1 LLGALQDRVIEAMNK
16 VISVII
22 PCRDGVN
29 YLTETVAGIR
39 RQNMPVEI
47 IVVDDGSTDN
57 TADLAASLGCNVI
70 SIPHSGLSEARNVG
84 LKAAQ
89 GEYIVFLDHD
99 DVMTA
104 GALMRLLGAFTDGID
119 FVSAKVLDFVS
130 PELSTEDKDALM
142 PRREPYGGLLTGAYL
157 FKRSVFE
164 KVGDFDEKLRTGQG
178 VDFLLR
184 CGKAG
189 LRERKINFVATM
201 RRLHITNMGRTMREQ
216 ENKDYIAVLR
226 TKILTAGGGGENMA
240 D

>member
-1 LLGALQDRVIEAMNK
+1 MNK

-29 YLTETVAGIR
+29 YLAEAVAGIR

-57 TADLAASLGCNVI
+57 TADLAASLGCKVI
-70 SIPHSGLSEARNVG
+70 SIPHSGLSAARNVG
-84 LKAAQ
+84 LNNAQ
-89 GEYIVFLDHD
+89 GEYILFLDHD

-104 GALMRLLGAFTDGID
+104 GALMRLFAAFTDGTD
-119 FVSAKVLDFVS
+119 FVSAKVQDFVS
-130 PELSTEDKDALM
+130 PELSEEDKDALV

-184 CGKAG
+184 CAETG
-189 LRERKINFVATM
+189 LQERKLNFVAAG
-201 RRLHITNMGRTMREQ
+201 RRLHNTNMGRMMREQ
-216 ENKDYIAVLR
+216 ESKDYSTLLR
-226 TKILTAGGGGENMA
+226 GKIRRR
-240 D
+240 